1 MGLPGCGKTA
11 QNPLTMRMNRQQLG
25 ASYAGV
31 AVWLALACVVLG
43 AAFYLIQKNRA
54 SKVPAPVIV
63 VATPPPA
70 TPIPATPTPVVVKAT
85 PTPVPVVMATPPPA
99 TPAPATPP
107 PLDLATVAR
116 TPALWPPQVL
126 LIEAKS
132 LPVSFNGRVVGEAKV
147 PVGTALRL
155 LRVGGQ
161 QVEVEYQN
169 QRHLLPAAATDLMP
183 RALAA
188 FRQAGSVLPQAPPT
202 MAAAAPEVAPAATP
216 RATGGGVKIGER
228 IAVEVVRQKR
238 SRIEGGDFDDKK
250 DRIALKVKL
259 SNTDTAMSGENLKGE
274 ICVLGESI
282 LDRNAV
288 KMLAK
293 QEFTFSLPPRGAH
306 ELLTDEVETAYDT
319 TGARFGHRYEGW
331 VLRVR
336 DSAGNV
342 IMEKSNSPSLIKIA
356 AKISEVAVNGEF
368 DRSTGVA
375 KKSLR

>member
-1 MGLPGCGKTA
+1 MVLPRCRKTA
-11 QNPLTMRMNRQQLG
+11 HGSQTMRMNRRKLG
-25 ASYAGV
+25 ASYVGV
-31 AVWLALACVVLG
+31 AVWLVLACVVVG
-43 AAFYLIQKNRA
+43 AAFYMVQKKR
-54 SKVPAPVIV
+54 VPESPKPVIA
-63 VATPPPA
+63 VATPEPA
-70 TPIPATPTPVVVKAT
+70 TPVPATPKPVVVQAT
-85 PTPVPVVMATPPPA
+85 PVPVPVVMATPTPVPVA
-99 TPAPATPP
+99 TPL

-116 TPALWPPQVL
+116 TPALWPAQVL
-126 LIEAKS
+126 LVEAKS
-132 LPVSFNGRVVGEAKV
+132 FPVSFNGRVVGEAKV

-169 QRHLLPAAATDLMP
+169 QRHLLPVAVTDLMP

-202 MAAAAPEVAPAATP
+202 TAAIAPEAAPAATP
-216 RATGGGVKIGER
+216 RAALGGVKIGER

-250 DRIALKVKL
+250 DRIVLKVKL
-259 SNTDTAMSGENLKGE
+259 GNTDTTISGDNLKGV

-282 LDRNAV
+282 MDRNAV

-306 ELLTDEVETAYDT
+306 ELLTEEVETAYDT

-342 IMEKSNSPSLIKIA
+342 IMEKSSSPSALKIA
-356 AKISEVAVNGEF
+356 AKISEVEVNSEF
-368 DRSTGVA
+368 DRSTGAA

>member
-1 MGLPGCGKTA
+1 
-11 QNPLTMRMNRQQLG
+11 MRTNRQQSG

-31 AVWLALACVVLG
+31 AVWLVLACVVLG

-54 SKVPAPVIV
+54 PKEPAPVIV

-70 TPIPATPTPVVVKAT
+70 TPIPATPTPVVVKVT

-99 TPAPATPP
+99 TPAPATPL
-107 PLDLATVAR
+107 PLDLVTVAR
-116 TPALWPPQVL
+116 TPALWPAQVL
-126 LIEAKS
+126 LVEAKS
-132 LPVSFNGRVVGEAKV
+132 FPVSFNGRVVGEAKV

-155 LRVGGQ
+155 LRVGAQ

-169 QRHLLPAAATDLMP
+169 QRHLLPATATDLMP

-188 FRQAGSVLPQAPPT
+188 FRLAGSVLPQAPPPMT
-202 MAAAAPEVAPAATP
+202 ATASEAVPAATP
-216 RATGGGVKIGER
+216 RPAMGGVKIGER
-228 IAVEVVRQKR
+228 IAVEVVRQKK

-250 DRIALKVKL
+250 DRIVLKVKL
-259 SNTDTAMSGENLKGE
+259 SNTDTTISGDNLKGV

-282 LDRNAV
+282 VDRNAV

-293 QEFTFSLPPRGAH
+293 QEFTFSLPPREAH
-306 ELLTDEVETAYDT
+306 ELLTEEVETAYDT

-336 DSAGNV
+336 DSAGTV
-342 IMEKSNSPSLIKIA
+342 ILEKSNSPSSLKIA
-356 AKISEVAVNGEF
+356 AKISEVEVNGEF
-368 DRSTGVA
+368 DRSTGAA